1 MRMKAAV
8 LFEQGLP
15 RPYTVS
21 QPLKIVDVELDGPG
35 EGEVLVEIGA
45 SGLCHSDLSALS
57 GKRGRPLPT
66 VVGHEGAGRVV
77 ELGKGVQT
85 LSLDDHVVTVFVNSC
100 GRCRYCNDGK
110 VNLCQTS
117 WKSRADGTLQSGG
130 RRLRFEDSDVNHYS
144 GLSTYAEYAVVSENS
159 LVAIDK
165 SVPLHVAALFGCAVV
180 TGVGAV
186 VNTAKVAPGRSAA
199 VIGLGGVGLNA
210 VLGLV
215 AAGAF
220 PIIAVDIKEE
230 KLELALSLGASVGF
244 LAREPEIEDRIKDLT
259 RGGVD
264 FAFEMAGSE
273 PAMKLAY
280 DITARGGMTVTAG
293 LPDPAKAISTPH
305 AALVSDERRVQGSYM
320 GSCVPLRDIP
330 RFIDMYMAGQLPVDR
345 LHTGNL
351 RFEELNE
358 GFDKLADGRVV
369 RQTLVPN
376 ERSSERSEHWRTCQA
391 ANPKYKHRPGKP

>member
-15 RPYTVS
+15 RPYAVS
-21 QPLKIVDVELDGPG
+21 QPLKLVDVELDGPG
-35 EGEVLVEIGA
+35 EGEVLVEISA
-45 SGLCHSDLSALS
+45 AGLCHSDLSAIS

-77 ELGKGVQT
+77 ELGKDVQT
-85 LSLDDHVVTVFVNSC
+85 LSLDDHVVTMFVNSC
-100 GRCRYCNDGK
+100 GCCRYCSDGK

-117 WKSRADGTLQSGG
+117 WKSRANGTLQSGA
-130 RRLRFEDSDVNHYS
+130 RRLRFERSDVNHYS
-144 GLSTYAEYAVVSENS
+144 GLSTYAEFAVVSERS

-210 VLGLV
+210 LLGLV
-215 AAGAF
+215 ASGAY
-220 PIIAVDIKEE
+220 PIIAVDINEE
-230 KLELALSLGASVGF
+230 KLGLAISLGASVGF
-244 LAREPEIEDRIKDLT
+244 LASEPEVEAKIKDLT

-264 FAFEMAGSE
+264 YAFEMAGSE

-280 DITARGGMTVTAG
+280 SITARGGMTVTAG
-293 LPDPAKAISTPH
+293 LPDPAKAISIPH

-330 RFIDMYMAGQLPVDR
+330 RFIELYLAGQLPVDR

-351 RFEELNE
+351 SFDDLNE
-358 GFDKLADGRVV
+358 GFDKLADGQVV
-369 RQTLVPN
+369 RQTLIPN
-376 ERSSERSEHWRTCQA
+376 AYAS
-391 ANPKYKHRPGKP
+391 